1 MSNIFFTVEVWRD
14 ARYKIGTK
22 VKREFGKVALWE
34 WSIKQRAPLRV
45 SEAPVGIACIGYS
58 AFFLVVFLAAV
69 FLAGFSFV
77 SSAAGSSFFLAAFF
91 AVVFLAGFSAG
102 SSEAVG
108 SSVFF
113 FAVFFAGF
121 SSVVSSAVSS
131 ACGLYMS
138 KFSRLFSPRMENH
151 FSIFFMS
158 LTYTRSSS
166 ISGNTPLKYSLIS
179 LLLAFFASGIFALL
193 SFIFCNTS
201 CRRTL
206 FPVVYISLLG
216 RGGTLCR
223 RAEMNLGDW
232 SARFF
237 TIAPSLLVAIS

>member
-14 ARYKIGTK
+14 ARYKIGAK

-69 FLAGFSFV
+69 FLAGFSL
-77 SSAAGSSFFLAAFF
+77 GSSDAI
-91 AVVFLAGFSAG
+91 
-102 SSEAVG
+102 G

-166 ISGNTPLKYSLIS
+166 ISGNTPLKYS
-179 LLLAFFASGIFALL
+179 
-193 SFIFCNTS
+193 
-201 CRRTL
+201 
-206 FPVVYISLLG
+206 
-216 RGGTLCR
+216 
-223 RAEMNLGDW
+223 
-232 SARFF
+232 
-237 TIAPSLLVAIS
+237 